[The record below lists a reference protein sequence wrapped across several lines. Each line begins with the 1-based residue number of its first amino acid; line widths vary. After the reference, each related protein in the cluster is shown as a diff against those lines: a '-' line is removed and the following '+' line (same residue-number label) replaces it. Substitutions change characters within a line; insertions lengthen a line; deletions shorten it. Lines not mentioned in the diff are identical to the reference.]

1 MLGAMRTASSL
12 NGGGWVTALGAV
24 VPLVGT
30 MMGGRSAV
38 VSASVSFDGG
48 TDESRRSV
56 ARPLTAIVPCG
67 ATPCRV
73 PCSGGIPRAR
83 DSGERPGNIP
93 PPSGGG
99 DVLEGGAGFGRA
111 PATEGGLGV
120 IAGGA
125 MADGAIADGVPGI
138 SRVGS

>member
-1 MLGAMRTASSL
+1 M
-12 NGGGWVTALGAV
+12 GGGWVTALGAV

-30 MMGGRSAV
+30 IMGGRSAV

-48 TDESRRSV
+48 TDESRSSV

-83 DSGERPGNIP
+83 DSGESPGNISP
-93 PPSGGG
+93 PGGG
-99 DVLEGGAGFGRA
+99 DVLDGVYGAAGFGRA

-120 IAGGA
+120 IAA
-125 MADGAIADGVPGI
+125 GAIADGFPGI
-138 SRVGS
+138 SPVGS